1 MIIRNNFDNKR
12 ALPTDNDNYKK
23 IGKGSMNMDKKLEA
37 KKNINPFFKIDENT
51 DRENDEEEI
60 RDKWDFFK

>member
-12 ALPTDNDNYKK
+12 ALPNNDDYQKV
-23 IGKGSMNMDKKLEA
+23 GKGYNNTKKEND
-37 KKNINPFFKIDENT
+37 KKNINPFFKIEEEDDKYE
-51 DRENDEEEI
+51 DDEEI